1 MSLSRAPMGV
11 LEHPQGSASQRR
23 APRGC
28 GEGPCRTG
36 GKGRRARACGLRR
49 RHWFRPHRQRSEP
62 RSQRALRSGRDV
74 RASGTGRGAVDG
86 GIEPGD
92 RHDRHRGGPTVG
104 TAIGGGVDVIRVMV
118 VDDNAVIRSGVKSLL
133 ESTDGLEVVGEAST
147 GKEAIER
154 ASELKPDVV
163 LCDVRMPVMDGVEA
177 AAKLSRS
184 AKVLMLTY
192 AEEEHLVTGAIKA
205 GASGYLVHGRF
216 QPDELERA
224 VEDVMADKSVLSPAV
239 VTMVFDAL
247 RKDPEKTK
255 EGPRS
260 LTEREME
267 IATLLARGI

>member
-1 MSLSRAPMGV
+1 
-11 LEHPQGSASQRR
+11 
-23 APRGC
+23 
-28 GEGPCRTG
+28 
-36 GKGRRARACGLRR
+36 
-49 RHWFRPHRQRSEP
+49 
-62 RSQRALRSGRDV
+62 
-74 RASGTGRGAVDG
+74 
-86 GIEPGD
+86 
-92 RHDRHRGGPTVG
+92 
-104 TAIGGGVDVIRVMV
+104 MV

-267 IATLLARGI
+267 IATLLARGISNGAIASDLFISEKTVKNHINRIYAKLGVTTRAEAIAMWLGVVGADR

>member
-1 MSLSRAPMGV
+1 
-11 LEHPQGSASQRR
+11 
-23 APRGC
+23 
-28 GEGPCRTG
+28 
-36 GKGRRARACGLRR
+36 
-49 RHWFRPHRQRSEP
+49 
-62 RSQRALRSGRDV
+62 
-74 RASGTGRGAVDG
+74 
-86 GIEPGD
+86 
-92 RHDRHRGGPTVG
+92 
-104 TAIGGGVDVIRVMV
+104 VMV
-118 VDDNAVIRSGVKSLL
+118 VDDNAVIRGGVRSLL
-133 ESTDGLEVVGEAST
+133 ESSDGIEVVGEAST

-224 VEDVMADKSVLSPAV
+224 VQDVMADKSVLSPAV

-247 RKDPEKTK
+247 RKEPEKAR

-260 LTEREME
+260 LTEREVE
-267 IATLLARGI
+267 IATLLSRGMSNGAIASDLFISEKTVKNHINRIYAKLGVTTRAEAIAMWLGVVGADR

>member
-1 MSLSRAPMGV
+1 M
-11 LEHPQGSASQRR
+11 
-23 APRGC
+23 
-28 GEGPCRTG
+28 
-36 GKGRRARACGLRR
+36 
-49 RHWFRPHRQRSEP
+49 
-62 RSQRALRSGRDV
+62 
-74 RASGTGRGAVDG
+74 
-86 GIEPGD
+86 
-92 RHDRHRGGPTVG
+92 
-104 TAIGGGVDVIRVMV
+104 IRVMV

-133 ESTDGLEVVGEAST
+133 ESSDGLEVVGEAST

-247 RKDPEKTK
+247 RKDPDKTK

-267 IATLLARGI
+267 IATLLARGISNGAIASDLFISEKTVKNHINRIYAKLGVTTRAEAIAMWLGVVGADR